1 MEKSSSPFFC
11 HQKVVNWKIWKIE
24 ILFKGESKP
33 KIDKKAY
40 HNYMN
45 SNLDELRST
54 VVIIMEN
61 TDDQIY
67 SFAVSA

>member
-1 MEKSSSPFFC
+1 MINRTET
-11 HQKVVNWKIWKIE
+11 WKTE
-24 ILFKGESKP
+24 ILLKGESKP

-45 SNLDELRST
+45 SSLDELHSK

-61 TDDQIY
+61 TDYQIY
-67 SFAVSA
+67 SSALSA